1 MKLLVAGGAGYLGSV
16 LIPRLLDRGYDVDVV
31 ELFWFGNHLP
41 NQVGILNKDIFHLSV
56 EDLKPYDQVI
66 FLAGLS
72 NDPMAEYSPS
82 KNFVLNAAAPAY
94 LGYIAKIAKVKRYI
108 YASSCSVYGY
118 TENELY
124 DETRPVGSSYPYG
137 ISKLQGEQAALQ
149 LTNDEFSVICLR
161 KGTISGYS
169 PRMRLDLIV
178 NTMFKTALRDGV
190 ITVNNPSIWRPI
202 LSIEDAAT
210 AYIRAVEANAKISGV
225 FNLASGN
232 YTVGEVADVVRS
244 RIEDRLDVRINLNIR
259 HVQDFRNYKVSVDK
273 AANVLSFHPTGDV
286 KSIVDNLIENVSKFQ
301 DWDNPLYSNIL
312 TFKELDTKV
321 EVPAMVVCTMNIAVI
336 GANGQLG
343 SDVVSAFAESQD
355 TVDSMTHAEIEIGKL
370 ESVRTRLE
378 KSRPAIVVN
387 TAAMHH
393 VENCER
399 DPEQAYSINATGVRN
414 LALVTRDLG
423 VPLIHVSTDYVFDG
437 KKNAPY
443 VEDDAPL
450 PLNVYGNS
458 KLAGEY
464 HARTINPRHFVLR
477 TSALYGKHPCRA
489 KGGRNFVDLMLE
501 LARTRDRVRVVND
514 EFVSPTPTIDLAR
527 EIVCLSRT
535 DAYGLYHA
543 SSENSCSW
551 YEFAEEIFSLAG
563 VDVKLE
569 AAAPGEFPAKAPRP
583 RYSVLENRELK
594 SIGLNL
600 FTSWKVGLQRYL
612 LESGIAAPAAR

>member
-41 NQVGILNKDIFHLSV
+41 NQVGILNKDIFHLSAD
-56 EDLKPYDQVI
+56 DLRPYDQVM

-178 NTMFKTALRDGV
+178 NTMFKTALRDRV
-190 ITVNNPSIWRPI
+190 VTVNNPSIWRPI

-210 AYIRAVEANAKISGV
+210 AYIRAIEANAKISGV

-244 RIEDRLDVRINLNIR
+244 RIEERMDVSINLSIK
-259 HVQDFRNYKVSVDK
+259 HIQDFRNYKVSIDK
-273 AANVLSFHPTGDV
+273 AANVLSFHPTGSV
-286 KSIVDNLIENVSKFQ
+286 QSIVDNLIENMSKFQ

-312 TFKELDTKV
+312 TFKDLDARV
-321 EVPAMVVCTMNIAVI
+321 EVPTMVCA
-336 GANGQLG
+336 Q
-343 SDVVSAFAESQD
+343 
-355 TVDSMTHAEIEIGKL
+355 
-370 ESVRTRLE
+370 
-378 KSRPAIVVN
+378 
-387 TAAMHH
+387 
-393 VENCER
+393 
-399 DPEQAYSINATGVRN
+399 
-414 LALVTRDLG
+414 
-423 VPLIHVSTDYVFDG
+423 
-437 KKNAPY
+437 
-443 VEDDAPL
+443 
-450 PLNVYGNS
+450 
-458 KLAGEY
+458 
-464 HARTINPRHFVLR
+464 
-477 TSALYGKHPCRA
+477 
-489 KGGRNFVDLMLE
+489 
-501 LARTRDRVRVVND
+501 
-514 EFVSPTPTIDLAR
+514 
-527 EIVCLSRT
+527 
-535 DAYGLYHA
+535 
-543 SSENSCSW
+543 
-551 YEFAEEIFSLAG
+551 
-563 VDVKLE
+563 
-569 AAAPGEFPAKAPRP
+569 
-583 RYSVLENRELK
+583 
-594 SIGLNL
+594 
-600 FTSWKVGLQRYL
+600 
-612 LESGIAAPAAR
+612 